1 LLPAETLVPR
11 LGEPHL
17 TDEEAEDFV
26 RSALSEPALA
36 GAEEHLLL
44 CEPCRRR
51 VEALDRFVADLRP
64 AARRPHLWTWF
75 RPRRALPCR

>member
-1 LLPAETLVPR
+1 MLVPR
-11 LGEPHL
+11 LEQPHL

-26 RSALSEPALA
+26 RSALSESALA

-64 AARRPHLWTWF
+64 AAGRPKLWTWF
-75 RPRRALPCR
+75 RPRRTFPCP

>member
-1 LLPAETLVPR
+1 
-11 LGEPHL
+11 
-17 TDEEAEDFV
+17 
-26 RSALSEPALA
+26 
-36 GAEEHLLL
+36 LL

>member
-1 LLPAETLVPR
+1 MPVPR
-11 LGEPHL
+11 LEDPHL
-17 TDEEAEDFV
+17 TDEAVEDFV
-26 RSALSEPALA
+26 RSALSDSALA

-64 AARRPHLWTWF
+64 AARRANLWTWF
-75 RPRRALPCR
+75 RPRRTVPCP